1 MKKINVRQ
9 VMKRAV
15 ELAKTMIGD
24 WVARMALALRQAWKE
39 AKAVVANEIGAIQLG
54 EGEKALKIG
63 KHVVTFEYL
72 GKTYTLDVTVKVRQK
87 KKEFDVELV
96 GQRINHSHG
105 DTTEIR
111 ITEFIPIGK
120 ARIEGDYIIIAK
132 GVRLNVNARILAGDV
147 SMYGH
152 EKAKIIK
159 KGE

>member
-1 MKKINVRQ
+1 MNKRVIMKK
-9 VMKRAV
+9 AV
-15 ELAKTMIGD
+15 ALAKTFVGD
-24 WVARMALALRQAWKE
+24 WVARMALALKKVWAE
-39 AKAVVANEIGAIQLG
+39 AKAIVANEIGAIQLG

-87 KKEFDVELV
+87 KKEFDVELI

-111 ITEFIPIGK
+111 VTEFIPLGK

-147 SMYGH
+147 NMYGH
-152 EKAKIIK
+152 EKARIIK

>member
-1 MKKINVRQ
+1 MKKINIRQ

-39 AKAVVANEIGAIQLG
+39 AKEVVTNEVGAIKLG
-54 EGEKALKIG
+54 ENEKALKIG

-72 GKTYTLDVTVKVRQK
+72 GKTYTLDVTVKVQQK
-87 KKEFDVELV
+87 KKEFVVELI
-96 GQRINHSHG
+96 GQRLNHTNG
-105 DTTEIR
+105 NTTEINF
-111 ITEFIPIGK
+111 THFIPLGK
-120 ARIEGDYIIIAK
+120 ARIENNYIIIAED
-132 GVRLNVNARILAGDV
+132 VRLNVNARILAGDV

-159 KGE
+159 GE